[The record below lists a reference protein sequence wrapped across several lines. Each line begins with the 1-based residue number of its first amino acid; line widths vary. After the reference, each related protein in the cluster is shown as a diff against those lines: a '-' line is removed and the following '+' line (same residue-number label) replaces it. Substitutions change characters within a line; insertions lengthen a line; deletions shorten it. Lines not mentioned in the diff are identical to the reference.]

1 MDKRVVIIGTSFRF
15 PGTTPQSFWHDLLAN
30 KDLVSH
36 VEEGRWSFD
45 AYTHPD
51 KKHPGTSYTFQQDL
65 WAMFLDS
72 MLAFLVYPHAK
83 HPLWIHSSVC
93 C

>member
-51 KKHPGTSYTFQQDL
+51 KNTQVLAIHFQRDQ
-65 WAMFLDS
+65 WVMY
-72 MLAFLVYPHAK
+72 LALTRVFLVFLLAK
-83 HPLWIHSSVC
+83 PP
-93 C
+93 